1 MLVFS
6 PMKVLKR
13 IHPLVIYRRRKCSYP
28 RTTALGYIQ
37 DFVGSP
43 LMDPLKYMNHD
54 VSYIPGY
61 PYTMR
66 DVVSP
71 PRRYIFIGLL
81 PVLCLT
87 SNNVIKN
94 VTKQT
99 DKTNE
104 YI

>member
-1 MLVFS
+1 M
-6 PMKVLKR
+6 
-13 IHPLVIYRRRKCSYP
+13 VI
-28 RTTALGYIQ
+28 ALGYIQ
-37 DFVGSP
+37 DCVGSP
-43 LMDPLKYMNHD
+43 LMDPLKYINHD

-87 SNNVIKN
+87 SNKIYLLLELIVLKECNYYSKTKFPLSQ
-94 VTKQT
+94 VTPA
-99 DKTNE
+99 D
-104 YI
+104 YPV